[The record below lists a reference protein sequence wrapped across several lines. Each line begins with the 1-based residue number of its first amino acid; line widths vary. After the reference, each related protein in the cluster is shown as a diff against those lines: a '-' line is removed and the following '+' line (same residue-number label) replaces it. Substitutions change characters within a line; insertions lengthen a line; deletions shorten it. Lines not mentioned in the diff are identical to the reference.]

1 MSIIAVRR
9 PSPSP
14 LSHPNSTPL
23 SSQDVEATPSESSTA
38 DSSQSFSRQSIAIPK
53 PTSPKELRVFLSTFL
68 TVFVAEIG
76 DKTQVT
82 TLLMSA
88 ESQSPWVVFTGAGV
102 ALVLT
107 SLLGVLV
114 GKWLSKRVSIQT
126 LETVT
131 GTILLVIAVLLLWDV
146 VQLG

>member
-1 MSIIAVRR
+1 M
-9 PSPSP
+9 P
-14 LSHPNSTPL
+14 L
-23 SSQDVEATPSESSTA
+23 
-38 DSSQSFSRQSIAIPK
+38 PK
-53 PTSPKELRVFLSTFL
+53 PTPPELRIFFSTFL

-88 ESQSPWVVFTGAGV
+88 ESQSPWVVFVGAGF

-126 LETVT
+126 LETVS